1 MSKNKKFTVTY
12 TRGVDSALLWK
23 LVEGEIRKQSIYEPK
38 LNEVRKID
46 WAIVEA
52 ACFDHF
58 MEMDPEKD
66 ENKFNTLFTQI
77 RRAEIIAD
85 QNHENAVDYIESSIL
100 ELTALLDGDYLKTDT
115 ARQGVIVTLDYLN
128 CLKRIK

>member
-1 MSKNKKFTVTY
+1 MSKNKNFTVTY

-23 LVEGEIRKQSIYEPK
+23 LVEGEIRKQTIYEPK
-38 LNEVRKID
+38 LNEVRVID

-58 MEMDPEKD
+58 MDMDPDKD

-100 ELTALLDGDYLKTDT
+100 ELTALLDGDYLKTAT

-128 CLKRIK
+128 CLKRFK

>member
-1 MSKNKKFTVTY
+1 
-12 TRGVDSALLWK
+12 
-23 LVEGEIRKQSIYEPK
+23 
-38 LNEVRKID
+38 LNEVRAID
-46 WAIVEA
+46 WEIVEA

-58 MEMDPEKD
+58 MDMDPDKD

-100 ELTALLDGDYLKTDT
+100 ELTAILDGDYLKTDT

-128 CLKRIK
+128 CLKRVK